1 MRLLSALAVILSCS
15 TPAAEAHEQGI
26 LQTIN
31 TNAAVDIVAPVSLE
45 DHSKNKVSVR
55 SAELQFF
62 GPLDSNFDAN
72 LNLAGHIDEGVFK
85 LELHEGTI
93 GSATLIPQSKFKV
106 GKFFLGVGRLN
117 TYHQHDW
124 PFIQAPKVHRE
135 FFTPGVEST
144 LQSEGASD
152 AGLEYSWLLPI
163 GHFVELTVGA
173 TNGFCYGHC
182 HNEGT
187 KPPRPLFYL
196 HPKTFFETER
206 GGVLL
211 GLSYM
216 NRKSAAKTKTDLYG
230 MDVTWKIRE
239 NKRLAWLLQTE
250 VYYEEQKAD
259 LGELT
264 RKGGFYVFPQY
275 GFTEQLYLG
284 LRLDGFSH
292 LNMRWASNN
301 EHRADFDYGLT
312 PALTWKPSEFSSLR
326 LAYSH
331 EVDTTRGE
339 ADVRDRQVQLQFTGV
354 LGAHP
359 AHEF

>member
-1 MRLLSALAVILSCS
+1 MRALKRALLLPFFLSPLSAS
-15 TPAAEAHEQGI
+15 AAGVLEEMKS
-26 LQTIN
+26 
-31 TNAAVDIVAPVSLE
+31 NAAIDLVAPVSFE
-45 DHSKNKVSVR
+45 DHSKNKMLARSV
-55 SAELQFF
+55 ELQFF
-62 GPLDSNFDAN
+62 GPLDPNFDAN
-72 LNLAGHIDEGVFK
+72 LNVAGHYDEGQFK
-85 LELHEGTI
+85 FELHEATV
-93 GSATLIPQSKFKV
+93 GSATLLPQSRFRV
-106 GKFFLGVGRLN
+106 GKFFLGFGRLN

-124 PFIQAPKVHRE
+124 PFIQAPKAHRV
-135 FFTPGVEST
+135 FLTPGAENT

-152 AGLEYSWLLPI
+152 AGVEYSWLLPTA
-163 GHFVELTVGA
+163 HFVELTVGA

-182 HNEGT
+182 HTEGT
-187 KPPRPLFYL
+187 KPPRPLFYV
-196 HPKTFFETER
+196 HPKTFFETES
-206 GGVLL
+206 GGVAL
-211 GLSYM
+211 GVSYM

-230 MDVTWKIRE
+230 LDLTWKARE

-250 VYYEEQKAD
+250 FYYEEQKEE

-264 RKGGFYVFPQY
+264 RKGGFYAFPQY

-292 LNMRWASNN
+292 LNMRWVTTN
-301 EHRADFDYGLT
+301 EHRPDFDYGVT
-312 PALTWKPSEFSSLR
+312 PTLTWKPSEFSSLR